1 MKNLVILAIGI
12 DLISNPGGLSAST
25 TVLMKMFSATS
36 GWSGANA
43 NSVETINPWFI
54 RGGQSGNTTNAGVES
69 LNRNTGGTNT
79 TNGFR
84 GVVVIRP

>member
-1 MKNLVILAIGI
+1 MIICSRCAPV
-12 DLISNPGGLSAST
+12 
-25 TVLMKMFSATS
+25 FTS

-43 NSVETINPWFI
+43 NSFTGNNAWFI
-54 RGGQSGNTTNAGVES
+54 RGGQSANTTNAGVET
-69 LNRNTGGTNT
+69 LNVNNGNTNT